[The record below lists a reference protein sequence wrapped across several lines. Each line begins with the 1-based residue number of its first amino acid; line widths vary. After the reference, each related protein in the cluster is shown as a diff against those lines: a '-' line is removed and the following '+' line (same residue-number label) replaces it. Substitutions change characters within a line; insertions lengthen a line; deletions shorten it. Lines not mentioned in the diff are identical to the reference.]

1 MDGTLIHEL
10 WISLIWIC
18 VTGSSQSCIEFGLSS
33 SIGNSVH
40 VSGTLNN
47 PRPCA
52 NRRGVLKR
60 SQRIK
65 IQTYFQMN
73 ILKSWGYI
81 EIAPISKMLA
91 CKTFGLGAMAEPG
104 TIVDVVANLL
114 VYKTEK
120 KS

>member
-1 MDGTLIHEL
+1 
-10 WISLIWIC
+10 
-18 VTGSSQSCIEFGLSS
+18 
-33 SIGNSVH
+33 
-40 VSGTLNN
+40 
-47 PRPCA
+47 
-52 NRRGVLKR
+52 
-60 SQRIK
+60 
-65 IQTYFQMN
+65 MN

-114 VYKTEK
+114 VNKTEK